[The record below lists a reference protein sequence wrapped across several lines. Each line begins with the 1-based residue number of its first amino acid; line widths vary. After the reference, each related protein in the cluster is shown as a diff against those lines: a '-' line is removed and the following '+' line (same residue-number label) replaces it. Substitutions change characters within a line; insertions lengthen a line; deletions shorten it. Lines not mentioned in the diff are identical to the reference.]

1 MTFGRAAMASALS
14 MSSSGVTHTGQPGPC
29 TSSISGGS
37 SWSRP
42 WRTMA
47 WVWPPQI
54 SMMTHGRVTVRC
66 ISRMAAP
73 TSSAS
78 RYSVTY
84 FIVASVG
91 EKNWLRIET
100 DNTDLERKKIIR
112 FVRLHP

>member
-1 MTFGRAAMASALS
+1 MTFGRAAMSSALS
-14 MSSSGVTHTGQPGPC
+14 ISSSGVTHTGQPGPW

-54 SMMTHGRVTVRC
+54 SMITQGRVTVRP
-66 ISRMAAP
+66 ISRIVAP
-73 TSSAS
+73 TNSAS

-84 FIVASVG
+84 FIRGS
-91 EKNWLRIET
+91 
-100 DNTDLERKKIIR
+100 
-112 FVRLHP
+112 

>member
-14 MSSSGVTHTGQPGPC
+14 ISSSGVTHTGQPGPC

-47 WVWPPQI
+47 CVWPPQI

-84 FIVASVG
+84 FIVASIG
-91 EKNWLRIET
+91 REELA
-100 DNTDLERKKIIR
+100 TDLDGSYGLRTEIKLRL
-112 FVRLHP
+112 VRLNP